1 MMLLAG
7 LFTQAIPVSGAGR
20 ILLLLPLCLS
30 IAIVYKAIRCPEP
43 RQIPAAVLP
52 LWITIV
58 VAMYVIGALLWTVF
72 NLLS

>member
-1 MMLLAG
+1 MMLAG
-7 LFTQAIPVSGAGR
+7 LFSQAIPITGAGR

-30 IAIVYKAIRCPEP
+30 IAIVYKTIRCPQP
-43 RQIPAAVLP
+43 RQIPTAVLP

-58 VAMYVIGALLWTVF
+58 VAMYVIGALLWAVF